1 MVMYPKYL
9 INLNLNLKG
18 KSFRRQPETKEKVQ
32 RPMKLA
38 TAIFVKEK
46 QLPREAIKP
55 RGGWGGGG
63 GVPNKA

>member
-1 MVMYPKYL
+1 
-9 INLNLNLKG
+9 
-18 KSFRRQPETKEKVQ
+18 
-32 RPMKLA
+32 MKLA
-38 TAIFVKEK
+38 TAIFLKEK